1 MHLTPQRYGN
11 GPGGSG
17 GGGVTIFNHT
27 TITPPTQNSEFDY
40 SNYFETATQ
49 PISQETVDAFLSALD
64 QATSDLEDVAANGQG
79 LVHFELLRYLRCIQC
94 RVN

>member
-1 MHLTPQRYGN
+1 MTQQRY
-11 GPGGSG
+11 

-27 TITPPTQNSEFDY
+27 TITPPTQSEFDY

-79 LVHFELLRYLRCIQC
+79 RVHFELLRYYLRCIQC
-94 RVN
+94 RVG

>member
-1 MHLTPQRYGN
+1 MTQQRY
-11 GPGGSG
+11 

-27 TITPPTQNSEFDY
+27 TITPPTQSEFDY

-79 LVHFELLRYLRCIQC
+79 GGTYAFRVAPTSVHTEREGHLVADLVLS
-94 RVN
+94 